1 MIYFISTGRDRDVR
15 IQELHV
21 AFDTPDQ
28 TGFLARYR
36 WYIFGALALA
46 IALLAWQ
53 RATRPTPVGVV
64 EVTSGPAERVLAIT
78 GRTRPQVT
86 VNIVPKTGGQILRLT
101 KEEGE
106 TVQAGELLVQLDA
119 EAPRA
124 AVDEA
129 DSKIAAQSRVLAEAR
144 RNFARVA
151 QLKDRGLATLKEFDT
166 ARFELDQAQA
176 ELVRLT
182 AMRREVGVRL
192 RDNTITAPVAGVVLS
207 RAVDPGQVVAANSV
221 IYEIAPL
228 ADVEV
233 EADVDEQFLAEI
245 RAGLRADVLVAG
257 QRAPLPATLTY
268 VSPKV
273 DPRTGGAKVRL
284 RFDEAVDGLR
294 SGLTADVNLIVERRA
309 EALTVPRS
317 AILGREPGARV
328 LVVDDGR
335 VVERPVSFIEWPS
348 ERVIVTAGLA
358 PGARVLAQPR
368 PDLIGEQVAP
378 TANLAA
384 LARSEGPRG
393 SEARRAL

>member
-1 MIYFISTGRDRDVR
+1 M
-15 IQELHV
+15 
-21 AFDTPDQ
+21 AFDTSDQ
-28 TGFLARYR
+28 TGFFARYR
-36 WYIFGALALA
+36 WYVVGVLALA
-46 IALLAWQ
+46 VAVFAWQ

-64 EVTSGPAERVLAIT
+64 EVTAGPAERVLAIT

-86 VNIVPKTGGQILRLT
+86 VNIVPKAGGQIIRLT

-129 DSKIAAQSRVLAEAR
+129 DSKIAAQTRAAAEAR
-144 RNFARVA
+144 RNFERIS
-151 QLKDRGLATLKEFDT
+151 QLKDRGLATIKEFDT

-176 ELVRLT
+176 ELVRLNAT
-182 AMRREVGVRL
+182 RREVSARL
-192 RDNTITAPVAGVVLS
+192 RDNTITSPVAGVVLS
-207 RAVDPGQVVAANSV
+207 RPVDPGQVVTTTSV

-228 ADVEV
+228 ADVEI

-245 RAGLRADVLVAG
+245 REGLKADVLVAG
-257 QRAPLPATLTY
+257 RRAALPATLTY

-284 RFDEAVDGLR
+284 RFDERVDGLR
-294 SGLTADVNLIVERRA
+294 SGLTADINLIVERRA
-309 EALTVPRS
+309 EAITVARS
-317 AILGREPGARV
+317 AILGRDRGARV

-335 VVERPVSFIEWPS
+335 VIEKQVSFIEWPS
-348 ERVIVTAGLA
+348 EKVIVTAGLE
-358 PGARVLAQPR
+358 PGQRLLAQPR
-368 PDLIGEQVAP
+368 PDLVGEQVAP
-378 TANLAA
+378 TTNLAS
-384 LARSEGPRG
+384 LPRGQSPRG

>member
-1 MIYFISTGRDRDVR
+1 M
-15 IQELHV
+15 
-21 AFDTPDQ
+21 AFDTADQ
-28 TGFLARYR
+28 RGFFSRYR
-36 WYIFGALALA
+36 WYIVGALALA
-46 IALLAWQ
+46 MAVLGWH

-64 EVTSGPAERVLAIT
+64 EVTSGPAERILAIT

-86 VNIVPKTGGQILRLT
+86 VNIVPKVGGQILRLT

-129 DSKIAAQSRVLAEAR
+129 DSKIAAQTRALAEAQ
-144 RNFARVA
+144 RNFERVA

-176 ELVRLT
+176 ELVRLS
-182 AMRREVGVRL
+182 AMRREVGARL
-192 RDNTITAPVAGVVLS
+192 RDNTITSPVTGVVLA
-207 RAVDPGQVVAANSV
+207 RPVDPGQVVTTNTV

-233 EADVDEQFLAEI
+233 EADVDEQFLGEI
-245 RAGLRADVLVAG
+245 REGLKADVLVAG
-257 QRAPLPATLTY
+257 RRAPLPATLTY

-284 RFDEAVDGLR
+284 RFDEPVDGLR
-294 SGLTADVNLIVERRA
+294 SGLTADINLIVERRDA
-309 EALTVPRS
+309 AITVARS
-317 AILGREPGARV
+317 AILGRERAARV
-328 LVVDDGR
+328 LVVDGGR
-335 VVERPVSFIEWPS
+335 VVEQPVSFIEWPS
-348 ERVIVTAGLA
+348 EKVIVTSGLE
-358 PGARVLAQPR
+358 PGQRLLAQPR
-368 PDLIGEQVAP
+368 PDLVGERVAP
-378 TANLAA
+378 TTNLAA
-384 LARSEGPRG
+384 LPRGQAPRG